1 MADITNLIKMGV
13 DAFHGVAPANYSVSD
28 STETLREALIEMN
41 GGSTKLD
48 YKKIRDGQCNGMF
61 TLVEEILK
69 RTIPEGLQDSDFFN
83 ALVEFRNMAEGDQNV
98 FEVEDNN
105 WYLIAKAADGT
116 QGIRRQRLSGISEVT
131 IPTELRVVKIYEEMN
146 RILSGRADFNQMIAD
161 VTKSFR
167 QQLLNDIYGCW
178 ANATATDFGGTTYF
192 PAAGTY
198 SEDALLEVI
207 AHVEAAS
214 GGQAA
219 KILGTKKALRK
230 LSPSI
235 QSDGYK
241 DAMYNNGYAGK
252 FFGSDVVVIPQRH
265 KVGSTSFVMP
275 DDTITVIAGTT
286 TPIKCVYEGQSI
298 MSMGNFMNNADLTQ
312 DYFYGEKYGI
322 GLLMTGGNEGI
333 GKYQFT

>member
-252 FFGSDVVVIPQRH
+252 FYGSDVVVIPQRH

>member
-1 MADITNLIKMGV
+1 MADMTNLIKMGV

-48 YKKIRDGQCNGMF
+48 YKKIRDGQCSGMF

-275 DDTITVIAGTT
+275 DDTITVIAGST

-312 DYFYGEKYGI
+312 DLEYA
-322 GLLMTGGNEGI
+322 LAA
-333 GKYQFT
+333 

>member
-1 MADITNLIKMGV
+1 MADMTNLIKMGV

-275 DDTITVIAGTT
+275 DDTITVIAGET

>member
-1 MADITNLIKMGV
+1 MADMTNLIKMGV

-252 FFGSDVVVIPQRH
+252 FYGSDVVVIPQRH

-275 DDTITVIAGTT
+275 DDTITVIAGATQ
-286 TPIKCVYEGQSI
+286 PIKCVYEGQSI

>member
-1 MADITNLIKMGV
+1 MADMTNLIKMGV

-178 ANATATDFGGTTYF
+178 ANATSADFGGTTYF

-198 SEDALLEVI
+198 NEDALLEII

-230 LSPSI
+230 LSPAI

-252 FFGSDVVVIPQRH
+252 FYGSDVVVIPQRH

-275 DDTITVIAGTT
+275 DDTITIIAGS
-286 TPIKCVYEGQSI
+286 PRPVKCVYEGQSLMI
-298 MSMGNFMNNADLTQ
+298 QGQSADAADLTST
-312 DYFYGEKYGI
+312 YLYAEKYGCGI
-322 GLLMTGGNEGI
+322 LMTGGNEGI

>member
-13 DAFHGVAPANYSVSD
+13 DAYHGVAPANYSVHD

-48 YKKIRDGQCNGMF
+48 YKKLRDGQYNGMF

-69 RTIPEGLQDSDFFN
+69 RTVPEGLQDSDFFN
-83 ALVEFRNMAEGDQNV
+83 AMVEYRNMAEGDMNL
-98 FEVEDNN
+98 FEIEDNN
-105 WYLIAKAADGT
+105 WYLVTKAADGT
-116 QGIRRQRLSGISEVT
+116 QGIRRQRLGGMTEVA
-131 IPTELRVVKIYEEMN
+131 IPTELRVVKIYDEMN

-167 QQLLNDIYGCW
+167 QQLLNDIYACW
-178 ANATATDFGGTTYF
+178 ADASENDFGGTTYF

-198 SEDALLEVI
+198 NEDALLDVI

-230 LSPSI
+230 MAPSI
-235 QSDGYK
+235 ISDGYK
-241 DAMYNNGYAGK
+241 DALYNDGYAGK
-252 FFGSDVVVIPQRH
+252 FYGSDVIAIPQRH
-265 KVGSTSFVMP
+265 KVGSTDFVMP
-275 DDTITVIAGTT
+275 DDTITVIAGAPK
-286 TPIKCVYEGQSI
+286 PIKCVYEGQSLMI
-298 MSMGNFMNNADLTQ
+298 LGNPTDHADLTNSFLYA
-312 DYFYGEKYGI
+312 DKYGCGI
-322 GLLMTGGNEGI
+322 IMTGGNEGI
-333 GKYQFT
+333 GKYKFT